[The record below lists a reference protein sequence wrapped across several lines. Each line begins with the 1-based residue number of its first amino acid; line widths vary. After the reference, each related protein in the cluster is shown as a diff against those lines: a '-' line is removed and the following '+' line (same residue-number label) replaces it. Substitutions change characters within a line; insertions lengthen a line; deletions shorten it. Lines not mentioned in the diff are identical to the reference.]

1 MKATQLTQGGKSRLM
16 YVENKNGEID
26 GHRARIG
33 WVTFSKTGCS
43 VYYRGLTLRKVRG
56 GGVRGN
62 FKNDVTGEE
71 FWISG
76 VKQRGSNAH
85 WAERA
90 VDIHVDE
97 DAVEACRS
105 LRQV

>member
-1 MKATQLTQGGKSRLM
+1 MKATQLTQGEKTRLM
-16 YVENKNGEID
+16 YVENKNGAID

-33 WVTFSKTGCS
+33 WVTFSKTGSS
-43 VYYRGLTLRKVRG
+43 VYYRGLVLRKVRG
-56 GGVRGN
+56 GGIRGN
-62 FKNDVTGEE
+62 FKNEATKEE

-90 VDIHVDE
+90 VSIHIDE
-97 DAVEACRS
+97 DAVEAYQATRHS
-105 LRQV
+105 

>member
-62 FKNDVTGEE
+62 FKNDATEEE

-90 VDIHVDE
+90 VGIHVDE
-97 DAVEACRS
+97 DAVEAYRS
-105 LRQV
+105 VRQA